1 MDDATTQLRRV
12 DPYQQPQQQY
22 QPQPQSPQ
30 QYQAQPQSPQQYQQ
44 PPQYQEPYAPQ
55 YPQQDYGRQGGQYP
69 YNQGN

>member
-12 DPYQQPQQQY
+12 DPYQQPQQY
-22 QPQPQSPQ
+22 QP
-30 QYQAQPQSPQQYQQ
+30 QPQSPQQYQQ